1 MANGKLREAATPAAA
16 TVPCCPE
23 IVQGPRC
30 DVIDIRYAVPM
41 RTAVRDRVVTVQLI
55 FHWRL
60 ERCSEG
66 LVQGDIAYTTTLLP
80 GEQVRLFSSNR
91 HTSWSFDSAS
101 TQSYRHET
109 TSEESYLTWGIARAV
124 SDLSI
129 SESASG
135 SSSSSESWAEGGGS
149 AGINLGIISIGGGGG
164 GGSYDASSAFDFN
177 RQLSQ
182 HAQAASSSV
191 AAGVRAASTT
201 RVGEVESRSHA
212 EGESAERIESVSRTF
227 SNHNRCHAVSYYF
240 YHLMK
245 KQRIRFR
252 LVAIRRTV
260 NDPAAP
266 TVVDQRPPVAAAGG
280 VSVKPQRVL
289 ATQKDRLEIERMART
304 ASLEQQRSDAQFTVA
319 NVAVLRAGPAV
330 AVIDPALREAALAQ
344 ATKELAAAGM
354 VDARTGEV
362 ADKVIAELSWEREEL
377 LPTPGLIVRGCLDEC
392 NTCEPALRRSIELD
406 LLRKELE
413 NKMLEKQIALL
424 EKSQEYRCC
433 PAGEEEEED

>member
-1 MANGKLREAATPAAA
+1 MANGKTRDAATTQVA
-16 TVPCCPE
+16 TVPCCP
-23 IVQGPRC
+23 QLTDGPRC
-30 DVIDIRYAVPM
+30 DVIEFRYVVPT
-41 RTAVRDRVVTVQLI
+41 RVVVRDRAVTVQLI

-60 ERCSEG
+60 ERCSED
-66 LVQGDIAYTTTLLP
+66 LVLGDLAYTTTLLP

-91 HTSWSFDSAS
+91 HTSWSFDSA
-101 TQSYRHET
+101 TQQSYRHET

-124 SDLSI
+124 SNLSI

-135 SSSSSESWAEGGGS
+135 SSSSSESWAEGGGGL
-149 AGINLGIISIGGGGG
+149 GINLGIISIGGGGG

-182 HAQAASSSV
+182 HAQSASTSI
-191 AAGVRAASTT
+191 AAGVRASSTT
-201 RVGEVESRSHA
+201 RVGEVETRSHA

-227 SNHNRCHAVSYYF
+227 SNQNKCHAVTYLF
-240 YHLMK
+240 YQLMK

-266 TVVDQRPPVAAAGG
+266 TLVDQRPPTAAAGG

-289 ATQKDRLEIERMART
+289 ATQKDRLEIERTARVAAT
-304 ASLEQQRSDAQFTVA
+304 EAERGEAQFTVA
-319 NVAVLRAGPAV
+319 NLAVLRAGPAV
-330 AVIDPALREAALAQ
+330 PVLDPALREAALAQ
-344 ATKELAAAGM
+344 ATKDLAAAGM

-362 ADKVIAELSWEREEL
+362 TDKVIAELSWEREEL
-377 LPTPGLIVRGCLDEC
+377 LPTPGVIVKGCLDEC

-433 PAGEEEEED
+433 PAAEEEED